1 MRVACSPGAALR
13 AGCHP
18 AGAIL
23 EIGKK
28 RVRIGLFMKSNAFAH
43 ARLFGAASPADSGRA
58 AFAGVLRRC
67 LAAVVCLGISGVASA
82 QEASG
87 GGRDKAAA
95 YYNYSMG
102 HLYAELAAAYGNRG
116 EYLNQAI
123 EYYRAAA
130 KADPAATFIS
140 EELAELYISAGQI
153 RSAITQAEE
162 SLKKNP
168 NDLGS
173 RRILGRIYSRLV
185 GDSSQRGGI
194 NEEMLRK
201 AVEQFQ
207 KLSEATPKDAD
218 SWVMLGRL
226 MKISQNSPE
235 AEKAYKK
242 ALEADP
248 ENEEAT
254 VGLALVYSDLG
265 DNRAASELLEKV
277 VKKSPSLRTLTTL
290 AASYEQMRDFK
301 LAAETLR
308 RTLELSPGNADIKKA
323 YAQNLLFSDQ
333 FDAAQKIYE
342 ELVEDDPKDAQSWL
356 RLSQL
361 HRQQRRFDRARDTL
375 AKARAAEPNNLEIR
389 YAEVTILESEGKMA
403 EAIAAMKEI
412 VDSTSRRAGGDR
424 GGRVM
429 LFERL
434 GMLYRG
440 NNQPAEAAEAFR
452 QMAEADKDAAA
463 RASAQIIETY
473 RGVKD
478 YAKALAE
485 SDAARQKF
493 PADRMVTM
501 VRANLLAETGRAE
514 EAAKDIKGLLD
525 GKQDREVY
533 VSLAQVYEKGKNYR
547 EMGKALDEAEKL
559 SSSDDE
565 RDNVTFMRGAML
577 EKMKDFEGAEAAFR
591 SLLAKDPDNTSA
603 LNYLGYML
611 ADKGIKLN
619 EALGM
624 IQKAVEKDPG
634 NGAYLDSL
642 GWVLF
647 RLDRLQ
653 EAETQLVKAVE
664 RAPQDPTV
672 HDHLGDVYAKLGR
685 LKDAVAQWELSLKEW
700 KGSAPSE
707 QDSAEIAKIQKK
719 LDSGKVRLAREGAP
733 KPKQ

>member
-1 MRVACSPGAALR
+1 MKFNVF
-13 AGCHP
+13 
-18 AGAIL
+18 AGAHSL
-23 EIGKK
+23 WS
-28 RVRIGLFMKSNAFAH
+28 RFDP
-43 ARLFGAASPADSGRA
+43 ARLELTRRVLTTVISL
-58 AFAGVLRRC
+58 AGLSM
-67 LAAVVCLGISGVASA
+67 AGLG
-82 QEASG
+82 QEAVSG
-87 GGRDKAAA
+87 GARDKAAA

-123 EYYRAAA
+123 DYYRAAI
-130 KADPAATFIS
+130 KADPSATFLS
-140 EELAELYISAGQI
+140 EELAELFISAGQI
-153 RSAITQAEE
+153 RSAISQAEE

-173 RRILGRIYSRLV
+173 RRILGRIYSRLI
-185 GDSSQRGGI
+185 GDSSQRGGV

-207 KLSEATPKDAD
+207 KIADASPKDAD

-235 AEKAYKK
+235 AEKAFRK

-254 VGLALVYSDLG
+254 VGLALVFADLG
-265 DNRAASELLEKV
+265 DNRGASELLEKV
-277 VKKSPSLRTLTTL
+277 ARKNPSLRTLTTL
-290 AASYEQMRDFK
+290 ASSYEQMRDYK

-333 FDAAQKIYE
+333 FDAAQAVYE
-342 ELVEDDPKDAQSWL
+342 ELVAEDPRDAQSWL

-361 HRQQRRFDRARDTL
+361 HRQQRQFDKARETL
-375 AKARAAEPNNLEIR
+375 TKARAADPNNLEIR
-389 YAEVTILESEGKMA
+389 YAEVTILEAEGKMA
-403 EAIAAMKEI
+403 EAISAMKEI
-412 VDSTSRRAGGDR
+412 VDSTARRAGGDR

-429 LFERL
+429 LLERL
-434 GMLYRG
+434 GMLYRA
-440 NNQPAEAAEAFR
+440 NNQPDEAAESFR
-452 QMAEADKDAAA
+452 QMAEADRDTAP

-473 RGVKD
+473 RSAKD
-478 YAKALAE
+478 FPKALAE
-485 SDAARQKF
+485 AESARQKF

-501 VRANLLAETGRAE
+501 VRANLLAEAGKAD
-514 EAAKDIKGLLD
+514 EAAREIRALLD

-533 VSLAQVYEKGKNYR
+533 VSLAQVYEKGKNYP

-565 RDNVTFMRGAML
+565 RDGIVFMRGAMF
-577 EKMKDFEGAEAAFR
+577 EKMKNFEAAEGAFR
-591 SLLAKDPDNTSA
+591 ALIAKDPENASA

-619 EALGM
+619 DALAM
-624 IQKAVEKDPG
+624 IQKAVTKDPS

-647 RLDRLQ
+647 RLDRIT
-653 EAETQLVKAVE
+653 EAEEQLVKAVE

-672 HDHLGDVYAKLGR
+672 HDHLGDVYAKQGR
-685 LKDAVAQWELSLKEW
+685 LKDAIAQWELSLRKW
-700 KGSAPSE
+700 KASAPAD
-707 QDSAEIAKIQKK
+707 QDAGEMAKVQKK
-719 LDSGKVRLAREGAP
+719 LDSGKVRLAREGSARP
-733 KPKQ
+733 KP